1 MLVFIVAYV
10 VLGVLLMVA
19 AIQKRYRKLQAPAGG
34 LLITYFTIGLLLVV
48 GEGYFR
54 FVYAESDGLPT
65 LASQNWLARYW
76 HTNALGY
83 RDPDWDS
90 DTLATCK
97 AVLVVGDSF
106 AAGWGIANP
115 DDRFGNVLGKRL
127 GNGYAVINL
136 GKPGASTVEE
146 RDDLETYPLEKVDV
160 VILQYYLND
169 IENAALSIGLDPK
182 LDPTKGMPAWVNE
195 SYLANFV
202 YWRLVARFQPEQEGS
217 QTYWDWL
224 YSMYNNSTVWGIHQK
239 QLNQFADAVTQK
251 GAKLIVVIFPNMLDP
266 FHSVPYVDRVAQAF
280 EAKGIESQNIVK
292 LFDAAASMPL
302 NERVVSERDA
312 HASVAFN
319 HMVGDMLYDKVVQVE
334 QQITG

>member
-1 MLVFIVAYV
+1 MLVFVIIYIL
-10 VLGVLLMVA
+10 LGALLIA
-19 AIQKRYRKLQAPAGG
+19 AAVQKRFKWLQGPARG
-34 LLITYFTIGLLLVV
+34 LLITYFTIALLLAI

-76 HTNALGY
+76 KTNALGY
-83 RDPDWDS
+83 RDPDWNTE
-90 DTLATCK
+90 TLATRK
-97 AVLVVGDSF
+97 TVLVVGDSF

-127 GNGYAVINL
+127 GDEYTVINL

-146 RDDLETYPLEKVDV
+146 TDDLQKYPLEKVDV

-182 LDPTKGMPAWVNE
+182 LDPTKGMPNWANE
-195 SYLANFV
+195 SYLANFA
-202 YWRLVARFQPEQEGS
+202 YWRLVARLNPAQEGT

-224 YSMYNNSTVWGIHQK
+224 YSMYDNSTVWAIHQK
-239 QLNQFADAVTQK
+239 QLNQFAEAATKK

-280 EAKGIESQNIVK
+280 EAEGLDTGSIVK
-292 LFDAAASMPL
+292 LFDAAAAMPL

-312 HASVAFN
+312 HASVIFN
-319 HMVGDMLYDKVVQVE
+319 HAVGDMLYDKVIAVE
-334 QQITG
+334 K

>member
-1 MLVFIVAYV
+1 MLIFVIIYV
-10 VLGVLLMVA
+10 LVGILLIA
-19 AIQKRYRKLQAPAGG
+19 AAVQKRFVRLRGPAQG
-34 LLITYFTIGLLLVV
+34 LLITYFTILLLLVAC
-48 GEGYFR
+48 EGYFR
-54 FVYAESDGLPT
+54 FIYAESDGLPT

-76 HTNALGY
+76 KTNALGY
-83 RDPDWDS
+83 RDAEWNV
-90 DTLATCK
+90 K
-97 AVLVVGDSF
+97 AIAAKKTVVIDGDSF

-115 DDRFGNVLGKRL
+115 DDRFGNVLAKRL
-127 GNGYAVINL
+127 GNDYATINI

-146 RDDLETYPLEKVDV
+146 SDNLQKYPLDKMDV

-202 YWRLVARFQPEQEGS
+202 YWRLVARLNPVQEGT

-224 YSMYNNSTVWGIHQK
+224 YSMYDNSTVWAIHEK
-239 QLNQFADAVTQK
+239 QLGQFADVVAQK

-280 EAKGIESQNIVK
+280 EAKGIDTQNIVK
-292 LFDAAASMPL
+292 LFDAAAAMPL
-302 NERVVSERDA
+302 SERVVSERDA
-312 HASVAFN
+312 HASAAFN
-319 HMVGDMLYDKVVQVE
+319 HLVGDMLYDKVVAAQ
-334 QQITG
+334 

>member
-1 MLVFIVAYV
+1 MLVFVIVYLL
-10 VLGVLLMVA
+10 LGALLIMA
-19 AIQKRYRKLQAPAGG
+19 AVQKRFMRLRGPAQG
-34 LLITYFTIGLLLVV
+34 LLITYFTILLLLLA

-76 HTNALGY
+76 HTNSLGY
-83 RDPDWDS
+83 RDPDWQAAQLDEHK
-90 DTLATCK
+90 T
-97 AVLVVGDSF
+97 VVIVGDSF
-106 AAGWGIANP
+106 AAGWGIPNP
-115 DDRFGNVLGKRL
+115 DDRFGNVLGQHL
-127 GNGYAVINL
+127 GNDYAIVNI

-146 RDDLETYPLEKVDV
+146 TDNLQKYPLDKVDV

-182 LDPTKGMPAWVNE
+182 LDPTKGMPALVNE

-202 YWRLVARFQPEQEGS
+202 YWRLVARLNPTQEGT

-224 YSMYNNSTVWGIHQK
+224 YSMYDNSTVWDIHQK
-239 QLNQFADAVTQK
+239 QLNAFADAVTQK

-266 FHSVPYVDRVAQAF
+266 FHSVPYVDRIAQAF
-280 EAKGIESQNIVK
+280 EAKGIENQNIVK
-292 LFDAAASMPL
+292 LFDAAAAMPL

-312 HASVAFN
+312 HASAAFN
-319 HMVGDMLYDKVVQVE
+319 HIVGNMLYEKVMGLE
-334 QQITG
+334 K

>member
-1 MLVFIVAYV
+1 MLVFVIVYIGLGI
-10 VLGVLLMVA
+10 VLIAA
-19 AIQKRYRKLQAPAGG
+19 AIQKRFKRLQGPARG
-34 LLITYFTIGLLLVV
+34 LLITYFTVALLLAV

-76 HTNALGY
+76 HTNTLGY
-83 RDPDWDS
+83 RDPDWTTE
-90 DTLATCK
+90 TLTTSK
-97 AVLVVGDSF
+97 TVLVIGDSF
-106 AAGWGIANP
+106 AGGWGIANP
-115 DDRFGNVLGKRL
+115 EDRFGNVLGKQL
-127 GNGYAVINL
+127 GNDYAIVNL

-146 RDDLETYPLEKVDV
+146 TDNLQKYPLEKVDM

-182 LDPTKGMPAWVNE
+182 LDPTKGMPMWVNE
-195 SYLANFV
+195 SYLANFA
-202 YWRLVARFQPEQEGS
+202 YWRLVARFQPAQEGTQS
-217 QTYWDWL
+217 YWDWL
-224 YSMYNNSTVWGIHQK
+224 YSMYDNATVWEIHQK
-239 QLNQFADAVTQK
+239 QLNQFADAVTLK

-266 FHSVPYVDRVAQAF
+266 FHSVSYVDRVAQAF

-292 LFDAAASMPL
+292 LFDAAAAMAL

-319 HMVGDMLYDKVVQVE
+319 HVVGDMLYDKVIQIE
-334 QQITG
+334 Q

>member
-1 MLVFIVAYV
+1 MLVFVAV
-10 VLGVLLMVA
+10 TILLGMLLVTA
-19 AIQKRYRKLQAPAGG
+19 AIQKRFKRLQGSARG
-34 LLITYFTIGLLLVV
+34 LLITYFTVALLLVV

-76 HTNALGY
+76 QTNALGY
-83 RDPDWDS
+83 RDPDWNS
-90 DTLATCK
+90 DTLATRK
-97 AVLVVGDSF
+97 TVLVVGDSF
-106 AAGWGIANP
+106 AAGWGIPNT

-127 GNGYAVINL
+127 GDDYATINL
-136 GKPGASTVEE
+136 GKAGASTVEE
-146 RDDLETYPLEKVDV
+146 TDNLQKYPLDKADV

-182 LDPTKGMPAWVNE
+182 LDPTKGMPEWVNE
-195 SYLANFV
+195 SYLANFA
-202 YWRLVARFQPEQEGS
+202 YWRLVARFQPAQEGT

-224 YSMYNNSTVWGIHQK
+224 YSMYDNSSVWAIHQK
-239 QLNQFADAVTQK
+239 QLNQFADAAKQK

>member
-1 MLVFIVAYV
+1 MLIFVIIYVLVGILLIVAAV
-10 VLGVLLMVA
+10 
-19 AIQKRYRKLQAPAGG
+19 QKRYVRLRGPAQG
-34 LLITYFTIGLLLVV
+34 LLITYFTILLLLAV
-48 GEGYFR
+48 GEAYFR

-76 HTNALGY
+76 KTNTLGY
-83 RDPDWDS
+83 RDTEWNAEAIAAKK
-90 DTLATCK
+90 T
-97 AVLVVGDSF
+97 VVIDGDSF

-115 DDRFGNVLGKRL
+115 DDRFGNVLAKRL
-127 GNGYAVINL
+127 GNDYAIINI

-146 RDDLETYPLEKVDV
+146 TDSLQKYPLDKVNV

-182 LDPTKGMPAWVNE
+182 LDPTSGMPTWVNE

-202 YWRLVARFQPEQEGS
+202 YWRMVDRFQPAKEGT

-224 YSMYNNSTVWGIHQK
+224 YSMYDNSTVWAIHEK
-239 QLNQFADAVTQK
+239 QLGQFVDVVAQK

-280 EAKGIESQNIVK
+280 EAKGIETQNIVK
-292 LFDAAASMPL
+292 LFDAAAAMPL
-302 NERVVSERDA
+302 NERIVSNQDA
-312 HASVAFN
+312 HASAAFN
-319 HMVGDMLYDKVVQVE
+319 HLVGDMLYEKVVAAQ
-334 QQITG
+334 

>member
-1 MLVFIVAYV
+1 MLGFIVV
-10 VLGVLLMVA
+10 FVLLGVLLIA
-19 AIQKRYRKLQAPAGG
+19 AAVQKRFRKLQAPARG
-34 LLITYFTIGLLLVV
+34 LLITYFTIALLLAL

-76 HTNALGY
+76 HTNTLGY
-83 RDPDWDS
+83 RDPDWKPEA
-90 DTLATCK
+90 LASRKT
-97 AVLVVGDSF
+97 VLVVGDSF

-127 GNGYAVINL
+127 GDNYAVINL

-146 RDDLETYPLEKVDV
+146 IDDLQKYPLEKVDV

-202 YWRLVARFQPEQEGS
+202 YWRLVARFEPQQEGS

-224 YSMYNNSTVWGIHQK
+224 YSMYDNSTVWAIHQK
-239 QLNQFADAVTQK
+239 QLNQFADVVKQK

-280 EAKGIESQNIVK
+280 EAYGIESGAIVK
-292 LFDAAASMPL
+292 LFDAAAVMDLSQ
-302 NERVVSERDA
+302 RVVSARDA

-319 HMVGDMLYDKVVQVE
+319 HEVGDMLYDKIVE
-334 QQITG
+334 SLK

>member
-1 MLVFIVAYV
+1 
-10 VLGVLLMVA
+10 
-19 AIQKRYRKLQAPAGG
+19 
-34 LLITYFTIGLLLVV
+34 
-48 GEGYFR
+48 
-54 FVYAESDGLPT
+54 VYAESDGLPT

-83 RDPDWDS
+83 RDPDWNPE
-90 DTLATCK
+90 TLATRK
-97 AVLVVGDSF
+97 TVLVVGDSF

-127 GNGYAVINL
+127 GDGYAVINL

-146 RDDLETYPLEKVDV
+146 RDDLQKYPLDKVDV

-195 SYLANFV
+195 SYLTNFV
-202 YWRLVARFQPEQEGS
+202 YWRLVARFQPEQEGT

-224 YSMYNNSTVWGIHQK
+224 YSMYDNSTVWAIHQK
-239 QLNQFADAVTQK
+239 QLNQFADAVKQK
-251 GAKLIVVIFPNMLDP
+251 AAKLIVIIFPNMLDP

-280 EAKGIESQNIVK
+280 EAYGIESRAIVK
-292 LFDAAASMPL
+292 LFDAAAAMDLS
-302 NERVVSERDA
+302 ERVVSARDA

-319 HMVGDMLYDKVVQVE
+319 RVVGDMLYDTVVTVE
-334 QQITG
+334 K

>member
-1 MLVFIVAYV
+1 MLVFVIVY
-10 VLGVLLMVA
+10 LLMGVLLVLA
-19 AIQKRYRKLQAPAGG
+19 GVQKRFKHLRGPAQG
-34 LLITYFTIGLLLVV
+34 LLITYFTILLIIVV
-48 GEGYFR
+48 SEGYFR

-76 HTNALGY
+76 QTNRLGY
-83 RDPDWDS
+83 RDPEWQ
-90 DTLATCK
+90 ATQLEGRK
-97 AVLVVGDSF
+97 SVLVVGDSF
-106 AAGWGIANP
+106 AAGWGIPNP

-127 GNGYAVINL
+127 GNDYAIVNI

-146 RDDLETYPLEKVDV
+146 TDNLQKDPLDKADV

-182 LDPTKGMPAWVNE
+182 LDPTKGMPTWINE

-202 YWRLVARFQPEQEGS
+202 YWRLIARFQPTQEGT

-224 YSMYNNSTVWGIHQK
+224 YSMYDNSTVWAIHQK
-239 QLNQFADAVTQK
+239 QLNAFADVVTQK

-280 EAKGIESQNIVK
+280 EAKGVESKNIVK
-292 LFDAAASMPL
+292 LFDAAAAMPL

-312 HASVAFN
+312 HASAAFN
-319 HMVGDMLYDKVVQVE
+319 HIVGDMLYEKIMGLE
-334 QQITG
+334 K

>member
-1 MLVFIVAYV
+1 MLVFVIVYLL
-10 VLGVLLMVA
+10 LGALLVMA
-19 AIQKRYRKLQAPAGG
+19 AVQKRFGRLRGPAQG
-34 LLITYFTIGLLLVV
+34 LLITYFTILLLLGF

-83 RDPDWDS
+83 RDPDWNTE
-90 DTLATCK
+90 TLASHKT
-97 AVLVVGDSF
+97 VLINGDSF
-106 AAGWGIANP
+106 AAGWGIPNP
-115 DDRFGNVLGKRL
+115 DDRFGNVLAQRL
-127 GNGYAVINL
+127 GNEYAVINI

-146 RDDLETYPLEKVDV
+146 TDNLQKYPLDNVDV

-202 YWRLVARFQPEQEGS
+202 YWRLVARFQPAHEGT

-224 YSMYNNSTVWGIHQK
+224 YAMYDNSTVWEIHQK
-239 QLNQFADAVTQK
+239 QLDQFADAVTQK

-280 EAKGIESQNIVK
+280 EAKGIENQAIVK
-292 LFDAAASMPL
+292 LFDAAAAMPL

-312 HASVAFN
+312 HASVMFN
-319 HMVGDMLYDKVVQVE
+319 HVVGDMLYEKVVGIE
-334 QQITG
+334 K

>member
-1 MLVFIVAYV
+1 MLAFVIAYLL
-10 VLGVLLMVA
+10 LGFLVITA
-19 AIQKRYRKLQAPAGG
+19 AVQKRFRKLQGPARG
-34 LLITYFTIGLLLVV
+34 LLVTYFTIALLLGV

-76 HTNALGY
+76 RTNALGY
-83 RDPDWDS
+83 RDPDWQVS
-90 DTLATCK
+90 QLEGRK
-97 AVLVVGDSF
+97 KILVVGDSF
-106 AAGWGIANP
+106 AAGWGIQNP
-115 DDRFGNVLGKRL
+115 DDRFGNVLATRL
-127 GNGYAVINL
+127 GDSYVAVNL

-146 RDDLETYPLEKVDV
+146 SDNLQRYPLDKADV

-182 LDPTKGMPAWVNE
+182 LDPTKDMPAWAND

-202 YWRLVARFQPEQEGS
+202 YWRLIDRIRPEQEGT

-224 YSMYNNSTVWGIHQK
+224 YSMYDNSTVWAIHQK
-239 QLNQFADAVTQK
+239 QLNQFADVVNQK

-280 EAKGIESQNIVK
+280 EAKGLDSENIVK
-292 LFDAAASMPL
+292 LFDAAAAMPL
-302 NERVVSERDA
+302 AERVVSGRDA
-312 HASVAFN
+312 HASVTFN
-319 HMVGDMLYDKVVQVE
+319 HMVGDMLYDKVTKLVQ
-334 QQITG
+334 

>member
-1 MLVFIVAYV
+1 MLVFIVMF
-10 VLGVLLMVA
+10 VLLGALLVA
-19 AIQKRYRKLQAPAGG
+19 AAVQKRYRTLQAPARG
-34 LLITYFTIGLLLVV
+34 LLITYFTVALLLVV

-90 DTLATCK
+90 DTLATRK
-97 AVLVVGDSF
+97 TILVVGDSF

-127 GNGYAVINL
+127 GDDYAVINL

-146 RDDLETYPLEKVDV
+146 RDDLQKYPLEKVDV

-182 LDPTKGMPAWVNE
+182 LDPTKDMPAWVN
-195 SYLANFV
+195 
-202 YWRLVARFQPEQEGS
+202 
-217 QTYWDWL
+217 
-224 YSMYNNSTVWGIHQK
+224 
-239 QLNQFADAVTQK
+239 
-251 GAKLIVVIFPNMLDP
+251 
-266 FHSVPYVDRVAQAF
+266 
-280 EAKGIESQNIVK
+280 
-292 LFDAAASMPL
+292 
-302 NERVVSERDA
+302 
-312 HASVAFN
+312 
-319 HMVGDMLYDKVVQVE
+319 
-334 QQITG
+334 

>member
-1 MLVFIVAYV
+1 MLVFVIVYL
-10 VLGVLLMVA
+10 VLGVLLIVA
-19 AIQKRYRKLQAPAGG
+19 ALQKRFRRLRGPAQG
-34 LLITYFTIGLLLVV
+34 LLITYFTILLLVAV

-90 DTLATCK
+90 ATLASRKT
-97 AVLVVGDSF
+97 VLIDGDSF
-106 AAGWGIANP
+106 AAGWGIPNP
-115 DDRFGNVLGKRL
+115 DDRFGNVLSKRL
-127 GNGYAVINL
+127 GDDYATVNI

-146 RDDLETYPLEKVDV
+146 TDNLQKYPLDKVDV

-182 LDPTKGMPAWVNE
+182 LDPTRGMPAWVNE
-195 SYLANFV
+195 SYLVNFV
-202 YWRLVARFQPEQEGS
+202 YWRLIARLNPAQEGT

-224 YSMYNNSTVWGIHQK
+224 YSMYDNSTVWAIHQ
-239 QLNQFADAVTQK
+239 QQINEFTDVVAQK
-251 GAKLIVVIFPNMLDP
+251 SAKLIVVIFPNMLDP

-280 EAKGIESQNIVK
+280 EAKGVKSQYIVK
-292 LFDAAASMPL
+292 LFDAAAAMPL

-312 HASVAFN
+312 HASAAFN
-319 HMVGDMLYDKVVQVE
+319 RIVGEILHEKVIQLDK
-334 QQITG
+334 

>member
-1 MLVFIVAYV
+1 MLGFIVV
-10 VLGVLLMVA
+10 FVLLGILLIVA
-19 AIQKRYRKLQAPAGG
+19 AVQKRFRKLQAPASG
-34 LLITYFTIGLLLVV
+34 LLITYFTIGLLLVL

-83 RDPDWDS
+83 RDPDWKPE
-90 DTLATCK
+90 TLANHKT
-97 AVLVVGDSF
+97 VLVVGDSF

-127 GNGYAVINL
+127 GDKYAVINL

-146 RDDLETYPLEKVDV
+146 TDDLQKYPLDKVDV

-182 LDPTKGMPAWVNE
+182 LDPTKGMPSWVNE

-202 YWRLVARFQPEQEGS
+202 YWRLVARFQPQQEGT

-224 YSMYNNSTVWGIHQK
+224 YSMYDNSTVWDIHQK
-239 QLNQFADAVTQK
+239 QLNQFADVVKQK
-251 GAKLIVVIFPNMLDP
+251 GGKLIVVIFPNMLDP

-280 EAKGIESQNIVK
+280 EAYGIESGAIVK
-292 LFDAAASMPL
+292 LFDATAAMDLSQ
-302 NERVVSERDA
+302 RVVSARDA

-319 HMVGDMLYDKVVQVE
+319 HEVGDMLYDKIVE
-334 QQITG
+334 G